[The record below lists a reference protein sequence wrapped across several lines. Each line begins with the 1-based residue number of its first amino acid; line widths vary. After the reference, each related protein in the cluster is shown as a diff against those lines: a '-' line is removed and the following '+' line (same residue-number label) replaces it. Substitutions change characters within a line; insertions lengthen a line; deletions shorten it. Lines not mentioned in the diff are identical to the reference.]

1 MVIDNNIENESQGL
15 TASQVEDSRNSYG
28 MNILTPPHKTSMW
41 RLYLEKYK
49 DPIIQILLVAA
60 VISLIMACVEN
71 DYVETVGIFL
81 AIFFATTVGFY
92 FERDAAKKFNL
103 LTKMDDVQNVKVKR
117 DGHVMEIPRKDVVVG
132 DLIIVEVGD
141 EVPADARLISSNN
154 LQINESGLTGEPL
167 SDKNANNHDDSNSAY
182 PVDVILRSTMVMN
195 GHGEAIVTAVGD
207 QTEIG
212 RVAKDS
218 TEETDVVTPLNK
230 QLNKLA
236 ALISKVGTVIAIAV
250 FAIFLT
256 HDILTQS
263 VWHSADYFKMTE
275 VVLKYF
281 MMAVTLIVM
290 AVPEG
295 LPMAVTL
302 SLALNMRR
310 MLKSNNLVRR
320 LHACETMGAVTVIC
334 TDKTGTLTQ
343 NRMTV
348 VSPDP
353 TESNDDFDT
362 NLYYAAIALNST
374 AELDGDSVIG
384 NPTEGALLM
393 WMKEKG
399 VDYLQYRHKS
409 KIESSVPFS
418 TEKKYMQTTAV
429 IGGTVNGKYTGM
441 KALLTAEQHL
451 GVKPRILGAPGLD
464 TAAVTASL
472 GGIAEKLRAFNYVSA
487 HGCETKE
494 DATAYRDAI
503 GSRET
508 MVIWPDFLGWD
519 TATST
524 TTTFREAGTMN
535 GRAISNCC
543 RPTGIMPATITCV
556 PTSPMNLR

>member
-81 AIFFATTVGFY
+81 AIFFATTVGSY

-154 LQINESGLTGEPL
+154 LQVNESGLTGEPL

-195 GHGEAIVTAVGD
+195 GHGEAFVTAVGD

-310 MLKSNNLVRR
+310 MLKSNNLVRK

-343 NRMTV
+343 NRMQV
-348 VSPDP
+348 ADMLINSGDDGMF
-353 TESNDDFDT
+353 SNA
-362 NLYYAAIALNST
+362 LALNTS
-374 AELDGDSVIG
+374 AYLDEENKGIG
-384 NPTEGALLM
+384 NPTEIALLL
-393 WMKEKG
+393 WLKDKG
-399 VDYLQYRHKS
+399 FDYK
-409 KIESSVPFS
+409 KIRE
-418 TEKKYMQTTAV
+418 E
-429 IGGTVNGKYTGM
+429 ITV
-441 KALLTAEQHL
+441 
-451 GVKPRILGAPGLD
+451 
-464 TAAVTASL
+464 
-472 GGIAEKLRAFNYVSA
+472 
-487 HGCETKE
+487 
-494 DATAYRDAI
+494 
-503 GSRET
+503 
-508 MVIWPDFLGWD
+508 
-519 TATST
+519 
-524 TTTFREAGTMN
+524 
-535 GRAISNCC
+535 
-543 RPTGIMPATITCV
+543 
-556 PTSPMNLR
+556 